1 MLTVVLAKERKKEND
16 ESIKYLVG
24 YYVSEIKLDESK
36 IMNHLKQKLA
46 EYMVPSLLIHLD
58 KLPITINGK
67 LDTKALPDR
76 DIDIVN
82 NYIEPRN
89 ELELKIQQ
97 IFSNVL
103 GIEKNKIRIKDDFFM
118 LGGDSSL
125 VSTEDE

>member
-1 MLTVVLAKERKKEND
+1 
-16 ESIKYLVG
+16 
-24 YYVSEIKLDESK
+24 
-36 IMNHLKQKLA
+36 MNHLKQKLA

-76 DIDIVN
+76 DINIEN

-103 GIEKNKIRIKDDFFM
+103 GIEKNKY
-118 LGGDSSL
+118 
-125 VSTEDE
+125 VC